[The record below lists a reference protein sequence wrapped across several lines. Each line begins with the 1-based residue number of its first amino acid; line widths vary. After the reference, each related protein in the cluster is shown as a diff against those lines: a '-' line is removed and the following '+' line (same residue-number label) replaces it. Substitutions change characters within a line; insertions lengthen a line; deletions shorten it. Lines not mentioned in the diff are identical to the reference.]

1 MKIGI
6 ITIHYGFNFGSVLQA
21 YALCH
26 YLNDEVENM
35 DAKLINYIPPR
46 YSFKRRYLT
55 TNKVNNPLKKVVYL
69 MLVAPQRIKNQ
80 RIFEGFLKKN
90 VPMTH
95 KIFNINEAQKVTT
108 SYDLLITGSD
118 QVWNSDYNEGIDPMY
133 YLAFAPK
140 SARKISYAASCGKD
154 DYTENE
160 WSSIHQLLKDFY
172 SISLREKSTRDLFF
186 THGYKKV
193 VQCLDPIFLLDK
205 DTWKKLARAPRK
217 KVNGFVLVYC
227 LDSDED
233 DLIRIAKEVAEE
245 KDLKTAIISYS
256 HFWNKYDVDCV
267 YRNQTPNV
275 FLWLLTNAD
284 YVVTNS
290 FHGVAFSINLEK
302 QFVAV
307 KRRKY
312 NNRLD
317 SVLEITGLL
326 DRYIDY
332 DKHFDNR
339 KDIDYSNIN
348 RTKDQ
353 LINYSKH
360 YLTDVV
366 WSR

>member
-6 ITIHYGFNFGSVLQA
+6 ITIHYGFNFGSALQA
-21 YALCH
+21 YALCY
-26 YLNDEVENM
+26 YLNNEVKNI
-35 DAKLINYIPPR
+35 DAKLIDYIPPR
-46 YSFKRRYLT
+46 YRFKRRYLT
-55 TNKVNNPLKKVVYL
+55 TNKVNNPLKKVAYL
-69 MLVAPQRIKNQ
+69 SLVAPQRIKNQ
-80 RIFEGFLKKN
+80 RIFDGFLKEN

-95 KIFNINEAQKVTT
+95 KIFNINEARKVTT
-108 SYDLLITGSD
+108 KYDLLITGSD
-118 QVWNSDYNEGIDPMY
+118 QVWNSDYNEGVDPMY

-160 WSSIHQLLKDFY
+160 WSSIHQLLKDFH
-172 SISLREKSTRDLFF
+172 SISLREKSTRDLFL
-186 THGYKKV
+186 THGYKKA
-193 VQCLDPIFLLDK
+193 VQCLDPVFLLDK
-205 DTWKKLARAPRK
+205 NTWKKLAKSPRK
-217 KVNGFVLVYC
+217 TVNGFVLVYC

-233 DLIRIAKEVAEE
+233 DLIRIAKEVAD
-245 KDLKTAIISYS
+245 KRGLKTVIISYS
-256 HFWNKYDVDCV
+256 HFWNKYDVDYV

-275 FLWLLTNAD
+275 FLWLLINAD

-317 SVLEITGLL
+317 SILEITGLM
-326 DRYIDY
+326 DRYINY
-332 DKHFDNR
+332 DNHFDNR
-339 KDIDYSNIN
+339 KDIDYSNVNKIKN
-348 RTKDQ
+348 Q

-360 YLTDVV
+360 YLIDIVME
-366 WSR
+366 